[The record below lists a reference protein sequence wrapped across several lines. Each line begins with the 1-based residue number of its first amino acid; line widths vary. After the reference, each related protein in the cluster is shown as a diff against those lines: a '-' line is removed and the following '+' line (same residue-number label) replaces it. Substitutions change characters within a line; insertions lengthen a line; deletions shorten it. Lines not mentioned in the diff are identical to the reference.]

1 MLNIIYCELLKL
13 KKSYIIH
20 LAVISGMFMLIL
32 MDLVSLINKEKF
44 QSFKHYSSTI
54 EMLNI
59 LLLYTIL
66 FSLITGYVFSR
77 EFTDK
82 TASVIYACSIS
93 RFKIFISKL
102 ITIYILIS
110 LVYIVRIISI
120 YLSYYI
126 LMHTLPEST
135 FIVNHIEYNVYSL
148 IFEFLLMPIPILITN
163 MSKNLIAPVVYGIVG
178 TIVTM
183 ITLGSSSLVIKYF
196 PLVAP
201 YEFVEKIYRPNLV
214 NLNYS
219 VISGIICFI
228 VSMIISIYQYNR
240 DDII

>member
-13 KKSYIIH
+13 KKSYILQVAI
-20 LAVISGMFMLIL
+20 ISGLFMSILI
-32 MDLVSLINKEKF
+32 DLVSLISGEKF
-44 QSFKHYSSTI
+44 QSFEHYSSTV

-66 FSLITGYVFSR
+66 FSLIVGYVFSR
-77 EFTDK
+77 EFADK
-82 TASVIYACSIS
+82 TASVIYTCSVS
-93 RFKIFISKL
+93 RIKIFIGKL
-102 ITIYILIS
+102 IIIYILIS
-110 LVYIVRIISI
+110 LVSVVRIISI

-126 LMHTLPEST
+126 LMNTLPESM
-135 FIVNHIEYNVYSL
+135 FIVNHIKYNVYSL

-163 MSKNLIAPVVYGIVG
+163 MSKNLIVPVVYGTVG

-183 ITLGSSSLVIKYF
+183 ITLRSSSLVIKYF

-201 YEFVEKIYRPNLV
+201 YKFIEKIYRSNLV
-214 NLNYS
+214 DLNYS
-219 VISGIICFI
+219 VISGITCFV

>member
-32 MDLVSLINKEKF
+32 MDLVSLISKEKF

-66 FSLITGYVFSR
+66 FSLITGHIFSR

-82 TASVIYACSIS
+82 TASVIYACSVS
-93 RFKIFISKL
+93 RIKIFIGKL
-102 ITIYILIS
+102 ITIYMLIS

-126 LMHTLPEST
+126 LMNTLPEST

-148 IFEFLLMPIPILITN
+148 IFEFLLVPIPILITN
-163 MSKNLIAPVVYGIVG
+163 MSKNLIFPVVYGIVG
-178 TIVTM
+178 TI
-183 ITLGSSSLVIKYF
+183 ITIITSGSRSSFAKYVPF
-196 PLVAP
+196 LAP
-201 YEFVEKIYRPNLV
+201 YESIMKIYNPNLV
-214 NLNYS
+214 DLSYS
-219 VISGIICFI
+219 VISGIVCFI
-228 VSMIISIYQYNR
+228 VSMIICLYQYNK